1 MIQNDLNIIGI
12 GVVVENPPTDEEILA
27 TYMPD
32 MWYEDKKG
40 NKHLN
45 ENVFAEAFRDV
56 NHLQYNNGLF
66 YSKGGKVTE
75 EYLAK
80 DVWGSIRDIGV
91 NQDVERTVKKLVG
104 AVKLAS
110 TVPSLEIDHNLI
122 PFANG
127 DFLVDKWEFHAD
139 SYKPSPYRLR
149 AALPLEF
156 KEIPNFTKWLN
167 DLFYEDDIKVIQEYL
182 GYCLV
187 PSTKAQKALFLVGEG
202 GAGKSVLGVILDTIL
217 GKAMLSTTSTQEFLQ
232 DKFKK
237 AELEH
242 KLVLYDD
249 DLDSTALSDTGFYKK
264 LITNTITITADRKY
278 GQPFEFTPCVKLV
291 SCCNEMLSA
300 RADMTDG
307 FYRRLL
313 PVIIKPISKDFK
325 PDLHFYDKI
334 RAEAEG
340 ILQWSLFG
348 LYRLIENGW
357 VLSESDRTKTY
368 MAQLKEGGNHFPA
381 FMESVF
387 EYDPEYEIPTTELL
401 SVYQV
406 WCRKNAFDAMK
417 SNVVQTWLNDNAEK
431 YGVTRKRYVKNG
443 DSYVRGFSGMKVKST
458 FSVGSSLIKL

>member
-1 MIQNDLNIIGI
+1 MIQNDLKTIGI
-12 GVVVENPPTDEEILA
+12 EVVIEEPPTDEEILA
-27 TYMPD
+27 AYMPD
-32 MWYEDKKG
+32 MWCEDKKG
-40 NKHLN
+40 KHLN

-75 EYLAK
+75 EYLAR
-80 DVWGSIRDIGV
+80 DIWDSIRTVGV

-110 TVPSLEIDHNLI
+110 TVPSLEVNPNLV

-139 SYKPSPYRLR
+139 SYAASPYRLK
-149 AALPLEF
+149 ASLPLEF
-156 KEIPNFTKWLN
+156 RETPNFTKWLN

-202 GAGKSVLGVILDTIL
+202 GAGKSVLGVILEAIL
-217 GKAMLSTTSTQEFLQ
+217 GGAMLSTQSTQEFLQ
-232 DKFKK
+232 DKFKI
-237 AELEH
+237 AELEY

-249 DLDSTALSDTGFYKK
+249 DLDSAALSGTGLYKK
-264 LITNTITITADRKY
+264 LITNTLSITADRKY
-278 GQPFEFTPCVKLV
+278 GQPFKFIPAVKLV
-291 SCCNEMLSA
+291 SCCNEMLTA
-300 RADMTDG
+300 KFDMTDG

-313 PVIIKPISKDFK
+313 PVIIKPISADFK
-325 PDLHFYDKI
+325 PDLQFYDKI

-357 VLSESDRTKTY
+357 VLSESDRTKAY
-368 MAQLKEGGNHFPA
+368 MAQEKEASNHFPA

-387 EYDPEYEIPTTELL
+387 EFDPDYDIPTTELL

-406 WCRKNAFDAMK
+406 WCRKNAFDAQK
-417 SNVVQTWLNDNAEK
+417 SNIVQKWLNDNGEK
-431 YGVTRKRYVKNG
+431 YGVARKRYVKNA
-443 DSYVRGFSGMKVKST
+443 DSYVRGFGGLRVKST
-458 FSVGSSLIKL
+458 VQSGDKIVLSL